1 MVRMKKTE
9 LTWDKYMDYLIET
22 IDESKFMRRA
32 ETKPMSTPKAA
43 SESHV
48 TSRATHSKI
57 AANIAKRL
65 ADGLD
70 LNGEYIYAGMLMHD
84 AGHPFSAH
92 EGEEIFNK
100 FGKRKNCGFF
110 HHNAKGVEVIRA
122 EGIRDKAISKIPNI
136 NENPELREQLETEFD
151 YFLDVIISHDGEATR
166 GERNRKETQYPSMHD
181 AVKDKLKR
189 ANSFNDYKFVAQ
201 TPEGK
206 LAKMADVIA
215 YLATDIQD
223 GFRIGIIEDFDDDYL
238 ALLGEVLT
246 TGYST
251 REGYITCAKNK
262 IKEVKESKLRELKSE
277 MKKPEN
283 EAILANA
290 NEIIKRA
297 EQQGVNVTSM
307 RDEELQKID
316 AIMEQ
321 KIQEIKDKSEGM
333 SEEEKQFMYADI
345 EKLKEFVGKMLSV
358 NSSVVQEITSR
369 MREYFINDIV
379 TETRAKTEE
388 KEKTILELRE
398 KLALNPGDK
407 ELRKQLEDE
416 EKVSDIWFDVYNY
429 YNNKKEWKDKL
440 LKAVNLLE
448 YSGAPEKIKKENID
462 KLYGNTIKTSV
473 SRLEQYSACPFSYYI
488 KYGLKLSER
497 DIFKIQTIDTG
508 NFMHD
513 VIDDFF
519 GMEEAKDIKNI
530 TDEQIEKIVNRI
542 IDQKLELKKNYIFT
556 NVPKNKVLVNRLRR
570 VIAKSMKYIVDSIR
584 YSDFNVLGHEVEF
597 GMGKEY
603 EPIQVKLDNGKL
615 IEIVGKIDRVDIMNN
630 EKEQYIRIIDY
641 KSSIKDI
648 DLNEVKAGIKLQ
660 LLTYM
665 NEMCKQESAEPAGAF
680 YYNLIEP
687 MVKASQNMSDEQ
699 IEEELRKQFKMRGLI
714 LADVDIIRKMDKNLD
729 TGSSNII
736 PATINKDETLSKK
749 ASNISKQQFEYL
761 QKYTNK
767 IIKQI
772 SEEILSGNINIKPYY
787 NTKNKKT
794 PCEYCTYKSICQFGN
809 GICKKEYNY
818 ISNLEK
824 ETILEMMKEK

>member
-9 LTWDKYMDYLIET
+9 LTWDKYMDYLVET

-136 NENPELREQLETEFD
+136 NENPELREQLEKEFD

-166 GERNRKETQYPSMHD
+166 GERNRKETQYLSMHD

-333 SEEEKQFMYADI
+333 SEEGMSEEEKQFMYADI

-369 MREYFINDIV
+369 MQEYFINDIV

-398 KLALNPGDK
+398 KLVLNPGDK

-416 EKVSDIWFDVYNY
+416 EKDTPVNPKFSYKAERLFDNIKNLNYKKIVQYTKWDYQIEQQPEAAKELVTIAAKALKETGAIRNKFYDRAIRREVESEALQYMRVKTVDESQYEKNKEKYGIRAIKRAKTPENGEKYTAKGKQASENRKHQLCREVYNNVQKEGDNFAVKF
-429 YNNKKEWKDKL
+429 NNVFAAIPKTVEMVVDEAISYDESFTRRVNATRNIIKAEYDGKIEKLDDPDKQERLAL
-440 LKAVNLLE
+440 LLVGRGICKPNQTA
-448 YSGAPEKIKKENID
+448 D
-462 KLYGNTIKTSV
+462 TIKQAMRSYGYLKRYEEEENRKNQ
-473 SRLEQYSACPFSYYI
+473 SKLLEQYGTI
-488 KYGLKLSER
+488 EEVKKHR
-497 DIFKIQTIDTG
+497 DEIIQKRIEQAR
-508 NFMHD
+508 NN
-513 VIDDFF
+513 
-519 GMEEAKDIKNI
+519 MEERMAYQLAIDYISGM
-530 TDEQIEKIVNRI
+530 TDRSFNDLAIRTGYMSYDDLDTKRGTTRSSSVV
-542 IDQKLELKKNYIFT
+542 DL
-556 NVPKNKVLVNRLRR
+556 
-570 VIAKSMKYIVDSIR
+570 IAK
-584 YSDFNVLGHEVEF
+584 NN
-597 GMGKEY
+597 KE
-603 EPIQVKLDNGKL
+603 NG
-615 IEIVGKIDRVDIMNN
+615 
-630 EKEQYIRIIDY
+630 
-641 KSSIKDI
+641 
-648 DLNEVKAGIKLQ
+648 
-660 LLTYM
+660 
-665 NEMCKQESAEPAGAF
+665 
-680 YYNLIEP
+680 
-687 MVKASQNMSDEQ
+687 
-699 IEEELRKQFKMRGLI
+699 EER
-714 LADVDIIRKMDKNLD
+714 
-729 TGSSNII
+729 
-736 PATINKDETLSKK
+736 
-749 ASNISKQQFEYL
+749 
-761 QKYTNK
+761 
-767 IIKQI
+767 
-772 SEEILSGNINIKPYY
+772 
-787 NTKNKKT
+787 
-794 PCEYCTYKSICQFGN
+794 
-809 GICKKEYNY
+809 
-818 ISNLEK
+818 
-824 ETILEMMKEK
+824 

>member
-32 ETKPMSTPKAA
+32 ETKPTSTPKAA

-369 MREYFINDIV
+369 MQEYFINDIV

-416 EKVSDIWFDVYNY
+416 EKDTPVNPKFSYKAEKLFDNIKNLNYKKIVQYTKWDYQIEQQPEAAKELVTIAAKALKETGAIRNKFYDIAIRREVESEALQYMRVKTVDESQYEKNKEKYGIRAIKRAKTPENGEKYTAKGKQASENRKHQLCREVYNNVQKEGDNFAVKF
-429 YNNKKEWKDKL
+429 NNVFAAIPKTVEMVVDEAISYDEPFTRRVNATRNIIKAEYDGKIEKLDDPDKQERLAL
-440 LKAVNLLE
+440 LLVGRGICKPNQTA
-448 YSGAPEKIKKENID
+448 D
-462 KLYGNTIKTSV
+462 TIKQAMRSYGYLERYEEEENRKNQ
-473 SRLEQYSACPFSYYI
+473 SKLLEQYGTI
-488 KYGLKLSER
+488 EEVKKHRDEIIQER
-497 DIFKIQTIDTG
+497 IEQAR
-508 NFMHD
+508 NN
-513 VIDDFF
+513 
-519 GMEEAKDIKNI
+519 MEEKMAYQLAIDYISGM
-530 TDEQIEKIVNRI
+530 TDRSFNDLAIRTGYMSYDDLDTKRGTTRSSSVV
-542 IDQKLELKKNYIFT
+542 DL
-556 NVPKNKVLVNRLRR
+556 
-570 VIAKSMKYIVDSIR
+570 IAK
-584 YSDFNVLGHEVEF
+584 NN
-597 GMGKEY
+597 KE
-603 EPIQVKLDNGKL
+603 NG
-615 IEIVGKIDRVDIMNN
+615 
-630 EKEQYIRIIDY
+630 
-641 KSSIKDI
+641 
-648 DLNEVKAGIKLQ
+648 
-660 LLTYM
+660 
-665 NEMCKQESAEPAGAF
+665 
-680 YYNLIEP
+680 
-687 MVKASQNMSDEQ
+687 
-699 IEEELRKQFKMRGLI
+699 EER
-714 LADVDIIRKMDKNLD
+714 
-729 TGSSNII
+729 
-736 PATINKDETLSKK
+736 
-749 ASNISKQQFEYL
+749 
-761 QKYTNK
+761 
-767 IIKQI
+767 
-772 SEEILSGNINIKPYY
+772 
-787 NTKNKKT
+787 
-794 PCEYCTYKSICQFGN
+794 
-809 GICKKEYNY
+809 
-818 ISNLEK
+818 
-824 ETILEMMKEK
+824 

>member
-369 MREYFINDIV
+369 MQEYFINDIV

-416 EKVSDIWFDVYNY
+416 EKDTPVNPKFSYKAEKLFDNIKNLNYKKIVQYTKWDYQIEQQPEAAKELVTIAAKALKETGAIRNKFYDRAIRREVESEALQYMRVKTVDESQYEKNKEKYGIRAIKRAKTPENGEKYTAKGKQASENRKHQLCREVYNNVQKEGDNFAVKF
-429 YNNKKEWKDKL
+429 NNVFAAIPKTVEMVVDEAISYDESFTRRVNATRNIIKAEYDGKIEKLDDPDKQERLAL
-440 LKAVNLLE
+440 LLVGRGICKPNQTA
-448 YSGAPEKIKKENID
+448 D
-462 KLYGNTIKTSV
+462 TIKQAMRSYGYLERYEEEENRKNQ
-473 SRLEQYSACPFSYYI
+473 SKLLEQYGTI
-488 KYGLKLSER
+488 EEVKKHR
-497 DIFKIQTIDTG
+497 DEIIQKRIEQAR
-508 NFMHD
+508 NN
-513 VIDDFF
+513 
-519 GMEEAKDIKNI
+519 MEEKMAYQLAIDYISGM
-530 TDEQIEKIVNRI
+530 TDRSFNDLAIRTGYMSYDDLDTKRGTTRSSSVV
-542 IDQKLELKKNYIFT
+542 DL
-556 NVPKNKVLVNRLRR
+556 
-570 VIAKSMKYIVDSIR
+570 IAK
-584 YSDFNVLGHEVEF
+584 NN
-597 GMGKEY
+597 KE
-603 EPIQVKLDNGKL
+603 NG
-615 IEIVGKIDRVDIMNN
+615 
-630 EKEQYIRIIDY
+630 
-641 KSSIKDI
+641 
-648 DLNEVKAGIKLQ
+648 
-660 LLTYM
+660 
-665 NEMCKQESAEPAGAF
+665 
-680 YYNLIEP
+680 
-687 MVKASQNMSDEQ
+687 
-699 IEEELRKQFKMRGLI
+699 EER
-714 LADVDIIRKMDKNLD
+714 
-729 TGSSNII
+729 
-736 PATINKDETLSKK
+736 
-749 ASNISKQQFEYL
+749 
-761 QKYTNK
+761 
-767 IIKQI
+767 
-772 SEEILSGNINIKPYY
+772 
-787 NTKNKKT
+787 
-794 PCEYCTYKSICQFGN
+794 
-809 GICKKEYNY
+809 
-818 ISNLEK
+818 
-824 ETILEMMKEK
+824 

>member
-166 GERNRKETQYPSMHD
+166 GERNRKETQYPTMHD

-369 MREYFINDIV
+369 MQEYFINDIV

-416 EKVSDIWFDVYNY
+416 EKDTPVNPKFSYKAERLFDNIKNLNYKKIVQYTKWDYQIEQQPEAAKELVTIAAKALKETGAIRNKFYDRAIRREVESEALQYMRVKTVDESQYEKNKEKYGIRAIKRAKTPENGEKYTAKGKQASENRKHQLCREVYNNVQKEGDNFAVKF
-429 YNNKKEWKDKL
+429 NNVFAAIPKTVEMVVDEAISYDESFTRRVNATRNIIKAEYDGKIEKLDDPDKQERLAL
-440 LKAVNLLE
+440 LLVGRGICKPNQTA
-448 YSGAPEKIKKENID
+448 D
-462 KLYGNTIKTSV
+462 TIKQAMRSYGYLERYEEEENRKNQ
-473 SRLEQYSACPFSYYI
+473 SKLLEQYGTI
-488 KYGLKLSER
+488 EEVKKHR
-497 DIFKIQTIDTG
+497 DEIIQKRIEQAR
-508 NFMHD
+508 NN
-513 VIDDFF
+513 
-519 GMEEAKDIKNI
+519 MEEKMAYQLAIDYISGM
-530 TDEQIEKIVNRI
+530 TDRSFNDLAIRTGYMSYDDLDTKRGTTRSSSVV
-542 IDQKLELKKNYIFT
+542 DL
-556 NVPKNKVLVNRLRR
+556 
-570 VIAKSMKYIVDSIR
+570 IAK
-584 YSDFNVLGHEVEF
+584 NN
-597 GMGKEY
+597 KE
-603 EPIQVKLDNGKL
+603 NG
-615 IEIVGKIDRVDIMNN
+615 
-630 EKEQYIRIIDY
+630 
-641 KSSIKDI
+641 
-648 DLNEVKAGIKLQ
+648 
-660 LLTYM
+660 
-665 NEMCKQESAEPAGAF
+665 
-680 YYNLIEP
+680 
-687 MVKASQNMSDEQ
+687 
-699 IEEELRKQFKMRGLI
+699 EER
-714 LADVDIIRKMDKNLD
+714 
-729 TGSSNII
+729 
-736 PATINKDETLSKK
+736 
-749 ASNISKQQFEYL
+749 
-761 QKYTNK
+761 
-767 IIKQI
+767 
-772 SEEILSGNINIKPYY
+772 
-787 NTKNKKT
+787 
-794 PCEYCTYKSICQFGN
+794 
-809 GICKKEYNY
+809 
-818 ISNLEK
+818 
-824 ETILEMMKEK
+824 

>member
-9 LTWDKYMDYLIET
+9 LTWDKYMDYLVET

-136 NENPELREQLETEFD
+136 NENPELREQLEKEFD

-166 GERNRKETQYPSMHD
+166 GERNRKETQYLSMHD

-369 MREYFINDIV
+369 MQEYFINDIV

-388 KEKTILELRE
+388 KEKTIRELRE

-416 EKVSDIWFDVYNY
+416 EKDTPVNPKFSYKAEKLFDNIKNLNYKKIVQYTKWDYQIEQQPEAAKELVTIAAKALKETGAIRNKFYDRAIRREVESEALQYMRVKTVDESQYEKNKEKYGIRAIKRAKTPENGEKYTAKGKQASENRKHQLCREVYNNVQKEGDNFAVKF
-429 YNNKKEWKDKL
+429 NNVFAAIPKTVEMVVDEAISYDESFTRRVNATRNIIKAEYDGKIEKLDDPDKQERLAL
-440 LKAVNLLE
+440 LLVGRGICKPNQTA
-448 YSGAPEKIKKENID
+448 D
-462 KLYGNTIKTSV
+462 TIKQAMRSYGYLERYEEEENRKNQ
-473 SRLEQYSACPFSYYI
+473 SKLLEQYGTI
-488 KYGLKLSER
+488 EEVKKHR
-497 DIFKIQTIDTG
+497 DEIIQKRIEQAR
-508 NFMHD
+508 NN
-513 VIDDFF
+513 
-519 GMEEAKDIKNI
+519 MEEKMAYQLAIDYISGM
-530 TDEQIEKIVNRI
+530 TDRSFNDLAIRTGYMSYDDLDTKRGTTRSSSVV
-542 IDQKLELKKNYIFT
+542 DL
-556 NVPKNKVLVNRLRR
+556 
-570 VIAKSMKYIVDSIR
+570 IAK
-584 YSDFNVLGHEVEF
+584 NN
-597 GMGKEY
+597 KE
-603 EPIQVKLDNGKL
+603 NG
-615 IEIVGKIDRVDIMNN
+615 
-630 EKEQYIRIIDY
+630 
-641 KSSIKDI
+641 
-648 DLNEVKAGIKLQ
+648 
-660 LLTYM
+660 
-665 NEMCKQESAEPAGAF
+665 
-680 YYNLIEP
+680 
-687 MVKASQNMSDEQ
+687 
-699 IEEELRKQFKMRGLI
+699 EER
-714 LADVDIIRKMDKNLD
+714 
-729 TGSSNII
+729 
-736 PATINKDETLSKK
+736 
-749 ASNISKQQFEYL
+749 
-761 QKYTNK
+761 
-767 IIKQI
+767 
-772 SEEILSGNINIKPYY
+772 
-787 NTKNKKT
+787 
-794 PCEYCTYKSICQFGN
+794 
-809 GICKKEYNY
+809 
-818 ISNLEK
+818 
-824 ETILEMMKEK
+824 

>member
-369 MREYFINDIV
+369 MQEYFINDIV

-416 EKVSDIWFDVYNY
+416 EKDTPVNPKFSYKAEKLFDNIKNLNYKKIVQYTKWDYQIEQQPEAAKELVTIAAKALKETGAIRNKFYDRAIRREVESEALQYMRVKTVDESQYEKNKEKYGIRAIKRAKTPENGEKYTAKGKQASENRKHQLCREVYNNVQKEGDNFAVKF
-429 YNNKKEWKDKL
+429 NNVFAAIPKTVEMVVDEAISYDEPFTRRVNATRNIIKAEYDGKIEKLDDPDKQERLAL
-440 LKAVNLLE
+440 LLVGRGICKPNQTA
-448 YSGAPEKIKKENID
+448 D
-462 KLYGNTIKTSV
+462 TIKQAIRSYGYLERYEEEENRKNQ
-473 SRLEQYSACPFSYYI
+473 SKLLEQYGTI
-488 KYGLKLSER
+488 EEVKKHRDEIIQER
-497 DIFKIQTIDTG
+497 IEQAR
-508 NFMHD
+508 NN
-513 VIDDFF
+513 
-519 GMEEAKDIKNI
+519 MEEKMAYQLAIDYISGM
-530 TDEQIEKIVNRI
+530 TDRSFNDLAIRTGYMSYDDLDTKRGTTRSSSVV
-542 IDQKLELKKNYIFT
+542 DL
-556 NVPKNKVLVNRLRR
+556 
-570 VIAKSMKYIVDSIR
+570 IAK
-584 YSDFNVLGHEVEF
+584 NN
-597 GMGKEY
+597 KE
-603 EPIQVKLDNGKL
+603 NG
-615 IEIVGKIDRVDIMNN
+615 
-630 EKEQYIRIIDY
+630 
-641 KSSIKDI
+641 
-648 DLNEVKAGIKLQ
+648 
-660 LLTYM
+660 
-665 NEMCKQESAEPAGAF
+665 
-680 YYNLIEP
+680 
-687 MVKASQNMSDEQ
+687 
-699 IEEELRKQFKMRGLI
+699 EER
-714 LADVDIIRKMDKNLD
+714 
-729 TGSSNII
+729 
-736 PATINKDETLSKK
+736 
-749 ASNISKQQFEYL
+749 
-761 QKYTNK
+761 
-767 IIKQI
+767 
-772 SEEILSGNINIKPYY
+772 
-787 NTKNKKT
+787 
-794 PCEYCTYKSICQFGN
+794 
-809 GICKKEYNY
+809 
-818 ISNLEK
+818 
-824 ETILEMMKEK
+824 

>member
-369 MREYFINDIV
+369 MQEYFINDIV

-416 EKVSDIWFDVYNY
+416 EKDTPVNPKFSYKAEKLFDNIKNLNYKKIVQYTKWDYQIEQQPEAAKELVTIAAKALKETGAIRNKFYDRAIRREVESEALQYMRVKTVDESQYEKNKEKYGIRAIKRAKTPENGEKYTAKGKQASENRKHQLCREVYNNVQKEGDNFAVKF
-429 YNNKKEWKDKL
+429 NNVFAAIPKTVEMVVDEAISYDEPFTRRVNATRNIIKAEYDGKIEKLDDPDKQERLAL
-440 LKAVNLLE
+440 LLVGRGICKPNQTA
-448 YSGAPEKIKKENID
+448 D
-462 KLYGNTIKTSV
+462 TIKQAMRSYGYLERYEEEENRKNQ
-473 SRLEQYSACPFSYYI
+473 SKLLEQYGTI
-488 KYGLKLSER
+488 EEVKKHRDEIIQER
-497 DIFKIQTIDTG
+497 IEQAR
-508 NFMHD
+508 NN
-513 VIDDFF
+513 
-519 GMEEAKDIKNI
+519 MEEKMAYQLAIDYISGM
-530 TDEQIEKIVNRI
+530 TDRSFNDLAIRTGYMSYDDLDTKMGTTRSSSVV
-542 IDQKLELKKNYIFT
+542 DL
-556 NVPKNKVLVNRLRR
+556 
-570 VIAKSMKYIVDSIR
+570 IAK
-584 YSDFNVLGHEVEF
+584 NN
-597 GMGKEY
+597 KE
-603 EPIQVKLDNGKL
+603 NG
-615 IEIVGKIDRVDIMNN
+615 
-630 EKEQYIRIIDY
+630 
-641 KSSIKDI
+641 
-648 DLNEVKAGIKLQ
+648 
-660 LLTYM
+660 
-665 NEMCKQESAEPAGAF
+665 
-680 YYNLIEP
+680 
-687 MVKASQNMSDEQ
+687 
-699 IEEELRKQFKMRGLI
+699 EER
-714 LADVDIIRKMDKNLD
+714 
-729 TGSSNII
+729 
-736 PATINKDETLSKK
+736 
-749 ASNISKQQFEYL
+749 
-761 QKYTNK
+761 
-767 IIKQI
+767 
-772 SEEILSGNINIKPYY
+772 
-787 NTKNKKT
+787 
-794 PCEYCTYKSICQFGN
+794 
-809 GICKKEYNY
+809 
-818 ISNLEK
+818 
-824 ETILEMMKEK
+824 

>member
-32 ETKPMSTPKAA
+32 ETKPMSTPKTA

-369 MREYFINDIV
+369 MQEYFINDIV

-416 EKVSDIWFDVYNY
+416 EKDTPVNPKFSYKAEKLFDNIKNLNYKKIVQYTKWDYQIEQQPEAAKELVTIAAKALKETGAIRNKFYDRAIRREVESEALQYMRVKTVDESQYEKNKEKYGIRAIKRAKTPENGEKYTAKGKQASENRKHQLCREVYNNVQKEGDNFAVKF
-429 YNNKKEWKDKL
+429 NNVFAAIPKTVEMVVDEAISYDEPFTRRVNATRNIIKAEYDGKIEKLDDPDKQERLAL
-440 LKAVNLLE
+440 LLVGRGICKPNQTA
-448 YSGAPEKIKKENID
+448 D
-462 KLYGNTIKTSV
+462 TIKQAMRSYGYLERYEEEENRKNQ
-473 SRLEQYSACPFSYYI
+473 SKLLEQYGTI
-488 KYGLKLSER
+488 EEVKKHRDEIIQER
-497 DIFKIQTIDTG
+497 IEQAR
-508 NFMHD
+508 NN
-513 VIDDFF
+513 
-519 GMEEAKDIKNI
+519 MEEKMAYQLAIDYISGM
-530 TDEQIEKIVNRI
+530 TDRSFNDLAIRTGYMSYDDLDTKRGTTRSSSVV
-542 IDQKLELKKNYIFT
+542 DL
-556 NVPKNKVLVNRLRR
+556 
-570 VIAKSMKYIVDSIR
+570 IAK
-584 YSDFNVLGHEVEF
+584 NN
-597 GMGKEY
+597 KE
-603 EPIQVKLDNGKL
+603 NG
-615 IEIVGKIDRVDIMNN
+615 
-630 EKEQYIRIIDY
+630 
-641 KSSIKDI
+641 
-648 DLNEVKAGIKLQ
+648 
-660 LLTYM
+660 
-665 NEMCKQESAEPAGAF
+665 
-680 YYNLIEP
+680 
-687 MVKASQNMSDEQ
+687 
-699 IEEELRKQFKMRGLI
+699 EER
-714 LADVDIIRKMDKNLD
+714 
-729 TGSSNII
+729 
-736 PATINKDETLSKK
+736 
-749 ASNISKQQFEYL
+749 
-761 QKYTNK
+761 
-767 IIKQI
+767 
-772 SEEILSGNINIKPYY
+772 
-787 NTKNKKT
+787 
-794 PCEYCTYKSICQFGN
+794 
-809 GICKKEYNY
+809 
-818 ISNLEK
+818 
-824 ETILEMMKEK
+824 

>member
-136 NENPELREQLETEFD
+136 NENPELREQLEKEFD

-369 MREYFINDIV
+369 MQEYFINDIV

-416 EKVSDIWFDVYNY
+416 EKDTPVNPRFSYKAEKLFDNIKNLNYKKIVQYTKWDYQIEQQPEAAKELVTIAAKALKETGAIRNKFYDRAIRREVESEALQYMRVKTVDESQYEKNKEKYGIRAIKRAKTPENGEKYTAKGKQASENRKHQLCREVYNNVQKEGDNFAVKF
-429 YNNKKEWKDKL
+429 NNVFAAIPKTVEMVVDEAISYDEPFTRRVNATRNIIKAEYDGKIEKLDDPDKQERLAL
-440 LKAVNLLE
+440 LLVGRGICKPNQTA
-448 YSGAPEKIKKENID
+448 D
-462 KLYGNTIKTSV
+462 TIKQAMRSYGYLERYEEEENRKNQ
-473 SRLEQYSACPFSYYI
+473 SKLLEQYGTI
-488 KYGLKLSER
+488 EEVKKHRDEIIQER
-497 DIFKIQTIDTG
+497 IEQAR
-508 NFMHD
+508 NN
-513 VIDDFF
+513 
-519 GMEEAKDIKNI
+519 MEEKMAYQLAIDYISGM
-530 TDEQIEKIVNRI
+530 TDRSFNDLAIRTGYMSYDDLDTKRGTTRSSSVV
-542 IDQKLELKKNYIFT
+542 DL
-556 NVPKNKVLVNRLRR
+556 
-570 VIAKSMKYIVDSIR
+570 IAK
-584 YSDFNVLGHEVEF
+584 NN
-597 GMGKEY
+597 KE
-603 EPIQVKLDNGKL
+603 NG
-615 IEIVGKIDRVDIMNN
+615 
-630 EKEQYIRIIDY
+630 
-641 KSSIKDI
+641 
-648 DLNEVKAGIKLQ
+648 
-660 LLTYM
+660 
-665 NEMCKQESAEPAGAF
+665 
-680 YYNLIEP
+680 
-687 MVKASQNMSDEQ
+687 
-699 IEEELRKQFKMRGLI
+699 EER
-714 LADVDIIRKMDKNLD
+714 
-729 TGSSNII
+729 
-736 PATINKDETLSKK
+736 
-749 ASNISKQQFEYL
+749 
-761 QKYTNK
+761 
-767 IIKQI
+767 
-772 SEEILSGNINIKPYY
+772 
-787 NTKNKKT
+787 
-794 PCEYCTYKSICQFGN
+794 
-809 GICKKEYNY
+809 
-818 ISNLEK
+818 
-824 ETILEMMKEK
+824 

>member
-9 LTWDKYMDYLIET
+9 LTWDKYIDYLIET

-369 MREYFINDIV
+369 MQEYFINDIV

-416 EKVSDIWFDVYNY
+416 EKDTPVNPKFSYKAERLFDNIKNLNYKKIVQYTKWDYQIEQQPEAAKELVTIAAKALKETGAIRNKFYDRAIRREVESEALQYMRVKTVDESQYEKNKEKYGIRAIKRAKTPENGEKYTAKGKQASENRKHQLCREVYNNVQKEGDNFAVKF
-429 YNNKKEWKDKL
+429 NNVFAAIPKTVEMVVDEAISYDESFTRRVNATRNIIKAEYDGKIEKLDDPDKQERLAL
-440 LKAVNLLE
+440 LLVGRGICKPNQTA
-448 YSGAPEKIKKENID
+448 D
-462 KLYGNTIKTSV
+462 TIKQAMRSYGYLERYEEEENRKNQ
-473 SRLEQYSACPFSYYI
+473 SKLLEQYGTI
-488 KYGLKLSER
+488 EEVKKHR
-497 DIFKIQTIDTG
+497 DEIIQKRIEQAR
-508 NFMHD
+508 NN
-513 VIDDFF
+513 
-519 GMEEAKDIKNI
+519 MEEKMAYQLAIDYISGM
-530 TDEQIEKIVNRI
+530 TDRSFNDLAIRTGYMSYDDLDTKRGTTRSSSVV
-542 IDQKLELKKNYIFT
+542 DL
-556 NVPKNKVLVNRLRR
+556 
-570 VIAKSMKYIVDSIR
+570 IAK
-584 YSDFNVLGHEVEF
+584 NN
-597 GMGKEY
+597 KE
-603 EPIQVKLDNGKL
+603 NG
-615 IEIVGKIDRVDIMNN
+615 
-630 EKEQYIRIIDY
+630 
-641 KSSIKDI
+641 
-648 DLNEVKAGIKLQ
+648 
-660 LLTYM
+660 
-665 NEMCKQESAEPAGAF
+665 
-680 YYNLIEP
+680 
-687 MVKASQNMSDEQ
+687 
-699 IEEELRKQFKMRGLI
+699 EER
-714 LADVDIIRKMDKNLD
+714 
-729 TGSSNII
+729 
-736 PATINKDETLSKK
+736 
-749 ASNISKQQFEYL
+749 
-761 QKYTNK
+761 
-767 IIKQI
+767 
-772 SEEILSGNINIKPYY
+772 
-787 NTKNKKT
+787 
-794 PCEYCTYKSICQFGN
+794 
-809 GICKKEYNY
+809 
-818 ISNLEK
+818 
-824 ETILEMMKEK
+824 

>member
-369 MREYFINDIV
+369 MQEYFINDIV

-416 EKVSDIWFDVYNY
+416 EKDTPVNPKFSYKAEKLFDNIKNLNYKKIVQYTKWDYQIEQQPEAAKELVTIAAKALKETGAIRNKFYDRAIRREVESEALQYMRVKTVDESQYEKNKEKYGIRAIKRAKTPENGEKYTAKGKQASENRKHQLCREVYNNVQKEGDNFAVKF
-429 YNNKKEWKDKL
+429 NNVFAAIPKTVEMVVDEAISYDEPFTRRVNATRNIIKAEYDGKIEKLDDPDKQERLAL
-440 LKAVNLLE
+440 LLVGRGICKPNQTA
-448 YSGAPEKIKKENID
+448 D
-462 KLYGNTIKTSV
+462 TIKQAMRSYGYLERYEEQENRKKQ
-473 SRLEQYSACPFSYYI
+473 SKLLEQYGTI
-488 KYGLKLSER
+488 EEVKKHRDEIIQER
-497 DIFKIQTIDTG
+497 IEQAR
-508 NFMHD
+508 NN
-513 VIDDFF
+513 
-519 GMEEAKDIKNI
+519 MEEKMAYQLAIDYISGM
-530 TDEQIEKIVNRI
+530 TDRSFNDLAIRTGYMSYDDLDTKRGTTRSSSVV
-542 IDQKLELKKNYIFT
+542 DL
-556 NVPKNKVLVNRLRR
+556 
-570 VIAKSMKYIVDSIR
+570 IAK
-584 YSDFNVLGHEVEF
+584 NN
-597 GMGKEY
+597 KE
-603 EPIQVKLDNGKL
+603 NG
-615 IEIVGKIDRVDIMNN
+615 
-630 EKEQYIRIIDY
+630 
-641 KSSIKDI
+641 
-648 DLNEVKAGIKLQ
+648 
-660 LLTYM
+660 
-665 NEMCKQESAEPAGAF
+665 
-680 YYNLIEP
+680 
-687 MVKASQNMSDEQ
+687 
-699 IEEELRKQFKMRGLI
+699 EER
-714 LADVDIIRKMDKNLD
+714 
-729 TGSSNII
+729 
-736 PATINKDETLSKK
+736 
-749 ASNISKQQFEYL
+749 
-761 QKYTNK
+761 
-767 IIKQI
+767 
-772 SEEILSGNINIKPYY
+772 
-787 NTKNKKT
+787 
-794 PCEYCTYKSICQFGN
+794 
-809 GICKKEYNY
+809 
-818 ISNLEK
+818 
-824 ETILEMMKEK
+824 

>member
-223 GFRIGIIEDFDDDYL
+223 GFRIGIIEDFDDDHL

-333 SEEEKQFMYADI
+333 SEEGMSEEEKQFMYADI

-369 MREYFINDIV
+369 MQEYFINDIV

-398 KLALNPGDK
+398 KLVLNPGDK

-416 EKVSDIWFDVYNY
+416 EKDTPVNPKFSYKAERLFDNIKNLNYKKIVQYTKWDYQIEQQPEAAKELVTIAAKALKETGAIRNKFYDRAIRREVESEALQYMRVKTVDESQYEKNKEKYGIRAIKRAKTPENGEKYTAKGKQASENRKHQLCREVYNNVQKEGDNFAVKF
-429 YNNKKEWKDKL
+429 NNVFAAIPKTVEMVVDEAISYDESFTRRVNATRNIIKAEYDGKIEKLDDPDKQERLAL
-440 LKAVNLLE
+440 LLVGRGICKPNQTA
-448 YSGAPEKIKKENID
+448 D
-462 KLYGNTIKTSV
+462 TIKQAMRSYGYLERYEEEENRKNQ
-473 SRLEQYSACPFSYYI
+473 SKLLEQYGTI
-488 KYGLKLSER
+488 EEVKKHR
-497 DIFKIQTIDTG
+497 DEIIQKRIEQAR
-508 NFMHD
+508 NN
-513 VIDDFF
+513 
-519 GMEEAKDIKNI
+519 MEERMAYQLAIDYISGM
-530 TDEQIEKIVNRI
+530 TDRSFNDLAIRTGYMSYDDLDTKRGTTRSSSVV
-542 IDQKLELKKNYIFT
+542 DL
-556 NVPKNKVLVNRLRR
+556 
-570 VIAKSMKYIVDSIR
+570 IAK
-584 YSDFNVLGHEVEF
+584 NN
-597 GMGKEY
+597 KE
-603 EPIQVKLDNGKL
+603 NG
-615 IEIVGKIDRVDIMNN
+615 
-630 EKEQYIRIIDY
+630 
-641 KSSIKDI
+641 
-648 DLNEVKAGIKLQ
+648 
-660 LLTYM
+660 
-665 NEMCKQESAEPAGAF
+665 
-680 YYNLIEP
+680 
-687 MVKASQNMSDEQ
+687 
-699 IEEELRKQFKMRGLI
+699 EER
-714 LADVDIIRKMDKNLD
+714 
-729 TGSSNII
+729 
-736 PATINKDETLSKK
+736 
-749 ASNISKQQFEYL
+749 
-761 QKYTNK
+761 
-767 IIKQI
+767 
-772 SEEILSGNINIKPYY
+772 
-787 NTKNKKT
+787 
-794 PCEYCTYKSICQFGN
+794 
-809 GICKKEYNY
+809 
-818 ISNLEK
+818 
-824 ETILEMMKEK
+824 

>member
-251 REGYITCAKNK
+251 RGGYITCAKNK
-262 IKEVKESKLRELKSE
+262 IKEVKENKLRELKSE

-369 MREYFINDIV
+369 MQEYFINDIV

-416 EKVSDIWFDVYNY
+416 EKDTPVNPKFSYKAEKLFDNIKNLNYKKIVQYTKWDYQIEQQPEAAKELVTIAAKALKETGAIRNKFYDRAIRREVESEALQYMRVKTVDESQYEKNKEKYGIRAIKRAKTPENGEKYTAKGKQASENRKHQLCREVYNNVQKEGDNFAVKF
-429 YNNKKEWKDKL
+429 NNVFAAIPKTVEMVVDEAIRYDEPFTRRVNATRNIIKAEYDGKIEKLDDPDKQERLAL
-440 LKAVNLLE
+440 LLVGRGICKPNQTA
-448 YSGAPEKIKKENID
+448 D
-462 KLYGNTIKTSV
+462 TIKQAMRSYGYLERYEEEENRKNQ
-473 SRLEQYSACPFSYYI
+473 SKLLEQYGTI
-488 KYGLKLSER
+488 EEVKKHRDEIIQER
-497 DIFKIQTIDTG
+497 IEQAR
-508 NFMHD
+508 NN
-513 VIDDFF
+513 
-519 GMEEAKDIKNI
+519 MEEKMAYQLAIDYISGM
-530 TDEQIEKIVNRI
+530 TDRSFNDLAIRTGYMSYDDLDTKRGTTRSSSVV
-542 IDQKLELKKNYIFT
+542 DL
-556 NVPKNKVLVNRLRR
+556 
-570 VIAKSMKYIVDSIR
+570 IAK
-584 YSDFNVLGHEVEF
+584 NN
-597 GMGKEY
+597 KE
-603 EPIQVKLDNGKL
+603 NG
-615 IEIVGKIDRVDIMNN
+615 
-630 EKEQYIRIIDY
+630 
-641 KSSIKDI
+641 
-648 DLNEVKAGIKLQ
+648 
-660 LLTYM
+660 
-665 NEMCKQESAEPAGAF
+665 
-680 YYNLIEP
+680 
-687 MVKASQNMSDEQ
+687 
-699 IEEELRKQFKMRGLI
+699 EER
-714 LADVDIIRKMDKNLD
+714 
-729 TGSSNII
+729 
-736 PATINKDETLSKK
+736 
-749 ASNISKQQFEYL
+749 
-761 QKYTNK
+761 
-767 IIKQI
+767 
-772 SEEILSGNINIKPYY
+772 
-787 NTKNKKT
+787 
-794 PCEYCTYKSICQFGN
+794 
-809 GICKKEYNY
+809 
-818 ISNLEK
+818 
-824 ETILEMMKEK
+824 

>member
-369 MREYFINDIV
+369 MQEYFINDIV

-416 EKVSDIWFDVYNY
+416 EKDTPVNPKFSYKAEKLFDNIKNLNYKKIVQYTKWDYQIEQQPEAAKELVTIAAKALKETGAIRNKFYDRAIRREVESEALQYMRVKTVDESQYEKNKEKYGIRAIKRAKTPENGEKYTAKGKQASENRKHQLCREVYNNVQKEGDNFAVKF
-429 YNNKKEWKDKL
+429 NNVFAAIPKTVEMVVDEAISYDEPFTRRVNATRNIIKAEYDGKIEKLDDPDKQERLAL
-440 LKAVNLLE
+440 LLVGRGICKPNQTA
-448 YSGAPEKIKKENID
+448 D
-462 KLYGNTIKTSV
+462 TIKQAMRSYGYLERYEEEENRKNQ
-473 SRLEQYSACPFSYYI
+473 SKLLEQYGTI
-488 KYGLKLSER
+488 EEVKKHRDEIIQER
-497 DIFKIQTIDTG
+497 IEQAR
-508 NFMHD
+508 NN
-513 VIDDFF
+513 
-519 GMEEAKDIKNI
+519 MEEKMAYQLAIDYISGM
-530 TDEQIEKIVNRI
+530 TDRSFNDLAIRTGYMSYDDLDTKRGTTRSSSVV
-542 IDQKLELKKNYIFT
+542 DL
-556 NVPKNKVLVNRLRR
+556 
-570 VIAKSMKYIVDSIR
+570 IAK
-584 YSDFNVLGHEVEF
+584 NN
-597 GMGKEY
+597 KE
-603 EPIQVKLDNGKL
+603 NG
-615 IEIVGKIDRVDIMNN
+615 
-630 EKEQYIRIIDY
+630 
-641 KSSIKDI
+641 
-648 DLNEVKAGIKLQ
+648 
-660 LLTYM
+660 
-665 NEMCKQESAEPAGAF
+665 
-680 YYNLIEP
+680 
-687 MVKASQNMSDEQ
+687 
-699 IEEELRKQFKMRGLI
+699 EER
-714 LADVDIIRKMDKNLD
+714 
-729 TGSSNII
+729 
-736 PATINKDETLSKK
+736 
-749 ASNISKQQFEYL
+749 
-761 QKYTNK
+761 
-767 IIKQI
+767 
-772 SEEILSGNINIKPYY
+772 
-787 NTKNKKT
+787 
-794 PCEYCTYKSICQFGN
+794 
-809 GICKKEYNY
+809 
-818 ISNLEK
+818 
-824 ETILEMMKEK
+824 

>member
-9 LTWDKYMDYLIET
+9 LTWDKYIDYLIET
-22 IDESKFMRRA
+22 IDESKFMRTA

-369 MREYFINDIV
+369 MQEYFINDIV

-416 EKVSDIWFDVYNY
+416 EKDTPVNPKFSYKAERLFDNIKNLNYKKIVQYTKWDYQIEQQPEAAKELVTIAAKALKETGAIRNKFYDRAIRREVESEALQYMRVKTVDESQYEKNKEKYGIRAIKRAKTPENGEKYTAKGKQASENRKHQLCREVYNNVQKEGDNFAVKF
-429 YNNKKEWKDKL
+429 NNVFAAIPKTVEMVVDEAISYDESFTRRVNATRNIIKAEYDGKIEKLDDPDKQERLAL
-440 LKAVNLLE
+440 LLVGRGICKPNQTA
-448 YSGAPEKIKKENID
+448 D
-462 KLYGNTIKTSV
+462 TIKQAMRSYGYLERYEEEENRKNQ
-473 SRLEQYSACPFSYYI
+473 SKLLEQYGTI
-488 KYGLKLSER
+488 EEVKKHR
-497 DIFKIQTIDTG
+497 DEIIQKRIEQAR
-508 NFMHD
+508 NN
-513 VIDDFF
+513 
-519 GMEEAKDIKNI
+519 MEEKMAYQLAIDYISGM
-530 TDEQIEKIVNRI
+530 TDRSFNDLAIRTGYMSYDDLDTKRGTTRSSSVV
-542 IDQKLELKKNYIFT
+542 DL
-556 NVPKNKVLVNRLRR
+556 
-570 VIAKSMKYIVDSIR
+570 IAK
-584 YSDFNVLGHEVEF
+584 NN
-597 GMGKEY
+597 KE
-603 EPIQVKLDNGKL
+603 NG
-615 IEIVGKIDRVDIMNN
+615 
-630 EKEQYIRIIDY
+630 
-641 KSSIKDI
+641 
-648 DLNEVKAGIKLQ
+648 
-660 LLTYM
+660 
-665 NEMCKQESAEPAGAF
+665 
-680 YYNLIEP
+680 
-687 MVKASQNMSDEQ
+687 
-699 IEEELRKQFKMRGLI
+699 EER
-714 LADVDIIRKMDKNLD
+714 
-729 TGSSNII
+729 
-736 PATINKDETLSKK
+736 
-749 ASNISKQQFEYL
+749 
-761 QKYTNK
+761 
-767 IIKQI
+767 
-772 SEEILSGNINIKPYY
+772 
-787 NTKNKKT
+787 
-794 PCEYCTYKSICQFGN
+794 
-809 GICKKEYNY
+809 
-818 ISNLEK
+818 
-824 ETILEMMKEK
+824 